1 LEKLL
6 KRSLIILIKN
16 NMHILLTRPL
26 EDCHE
31 MISKFQLLGH
41 EISHLPLISIEG
53 LKYESLNY
61 SEFKGII
68 FTSAN
73 AIKFLDIKNID
84 KKIACFC
91 VGSATEKKARSVGF
105 QNVFASE
112 GNVNNLKELI
122 LQNFNS
128 SEGKLL
134 YVSGKI
140 ISSNLDH
147 ELISNGYTIER
158 AINYRAKPIEKYDE
172 DFIEKLKLKMPEI
185 VYIYSQNS
193 AINFLKVIKNY
204 QLETLWKNTNL
215 MCIAEKTSSILNEI
229 KWKKIFLFNPGEEE
243 FLLYKI

>member
-1 LEKLL
+1 
-6 KRSLIILIKN
+6 
-16 NMHILLTRPL
+16 MHILFTRPL

-31 MISKFQLLGH
+31 MILKFQSLGH
-41 EISHLPLISIEG
+41 EISHLPLINIEG
-53 LKYESLNY
+53 LKYEPLNY

-68 FTSAN
+68 FTSSN
-73 AIKFLDIKNID
+73 AVKFLDIKKID
-84 KKIACFC
+84 KKILCFC
-91 VGSATEKKARSVGF
+91 VGSATEKKARGIGF
-105 QNVFASE
+105 QNVFAAE

-134 YVSGKI
+134 YVSGEM
-140 ISSNLDH
+140 ISSNLDK

-158 AINYRAKPIEKYDE
+158 VINYRAKPIEKYDE
-172 DFIEKLKLKMPEI
+172 GFIEKLKLNMPEI
-185 VYIYSQNS
+185 IYIYSQNS

-204 QLETLWKNTNL
+204 RLETLWMNTNL
-215 MCIAEKTSSILNEI
+215 MCIGEKTSSILNEI